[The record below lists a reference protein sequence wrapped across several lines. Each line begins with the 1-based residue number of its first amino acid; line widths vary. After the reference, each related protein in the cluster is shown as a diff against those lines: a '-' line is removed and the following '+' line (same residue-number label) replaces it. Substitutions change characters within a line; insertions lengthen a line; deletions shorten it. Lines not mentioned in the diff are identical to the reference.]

1 MPKLT
6 IDGTAIEVPAG
17 ATVLQACEMAG
28 IAADRVATVF
38 TSASGDPATCH
49 AMCEA
54 LARPAGQTLARWVVL
69 DQCRDTPATVSGI
82 ARRLRLARQ
91 SVQRIADLLAAD
103 GMCAWRDN
111 PHHQRAK
118 LLALTPAGRAALYT
132 IDAAQHRWS
141 DTLGTELGE
150 PALRRTAA
158 ALQQITDAVDNTP
171 PTPAA
176 QHSR

>member
-1 MPKLT
+1 MST
-6 IDGTAIEVPAG
+6 IDVGQDAVKFPAPRSPAG
-17 ATVLQACEMAG
+17 EAFNDVLVLVLRLHGSFTAAG
-28 IAADRVATVF
+28 
-38 TSASGDPATCH
+38 
-49 AMCEA
+49 EA

-69 DQCRDTPATVSGI
+69 NQCRDTPATVSGI

-103 GMCAWRDN
+103 GLCAWQDN

-118 LLALTPAGRAALYT
+118 LLALTPAGRATLYA
-132 IDAAQHRWS
+132 IDAAQHGWC
-141 DTLGTELGE
+141 DTLGNQIGE
-150 PALRRTAA
+150 PALRRTVA